1 MAHAEQEPQTSTP
14 GAPQDAPGTTAAAEV
29 VHTPPQKKSTYRR
42 WFGTLNP
49 SLQLVLLQLWMP
61 VFMAVMFVVCYVGAF
76 QHIAPHDVP
85 VGIVGSAQA
94 AQPYQQIADQK
105 APGAFAFSQVATVEE
120 AKEKVR
126 SGEFGVAYDRPSN
139 TLIVAGAHQAQAAT
153 LLPTL
158 VTPLLGADTPPKHQD
173 IAPLPAGD
181 IGMTPMYL
189 MLAWCISGYLAAMF
203 IGLMGG
209 PLSRRVRFGV
219 IFGVGL
225 GLSGL
230 MALLVDPVIGAI
242 HGHFWALW
250 GLGWVWSSAI
260 GLAVNGLSYFCGR
273 FIAAPAMTI
282 FIFLSI
288 PSSGAALPQWLM
300 PEPFRW
306 LNHVVVGSGITEM
319 LKRMVYDVGPGY
331 GRGWIMLACYAV
343 FGLLLTLVGKRYWQL
358 RRVRRML
365 TGRTTMMMDA
375 QRASGRVHERE
386 TDSVLASFDLA
397 KRDDGAIVRVPAHPR
412 HGAGSSGHERADGAR
427 QDSARAEA
435 ERADGAALA
444 ESIEEPSGLGMSM
457 GRPLEHELLMRPDT
471 RPNSRPD
478 TRSDE
483 DQPENT

>member
-1 MAHAEQEPQTSTP
+1 MAHAEQEL
-14 GAPQDAPGTTAAAEV
+14 QDSDPTGSSAEVVHEV
-29 VHTPPQKKSTYRR
+29 VHTPPQKKSAYRR

-61 VFMAVMFVVCYVGAF
+61 VFMAVMFIACYVGAF

-85 VGIVGSAQA
+85 VGIVGSSQA
-94 AQPYQQIADQK
+94 AQAYQDAANQK
-105 APGAFAFSQVATVEE
+105 APGAFALSPVATMEE
-120 AKEKVR
+120 AKEQVR
-126 SGEFGVAYDRPSN
+126 SGELGVAYDKASN

-158 VTPLLGADTPPKHQD
+158 VTPLLGADSPPQHVD
-173 IAPLPAGD
+173 IAPLRPGD

-209 PLSRRVRFGV
+209 PLSRRVRLGV
-219 IFGVGL
+219 ILGVGF

-230 MALLVDPVIGAI
+230 MAVLIDPVIGAI

-250 GLGWVWSSAI
+250 GLGWVWSCAI

-306 LNHVVVGSGITEM
+306 LNHVVVGSGISEM
-319 LKRMVYDVGPGY
+319 LKRMIYDVGPGY
-331 GRGWIMLACYAV
+331 ARGWIMLACYAA
-343 FGLLLTLVGKRYWQL
+343 FGLLLTLVGKRFWQL

-365 TGRTTMMMDA
+365 TGRTTMMQDA

-386 TDSVLASFDLA
+386 TEAVLASFNLE
-397 KRDDGAIVRVPAHPR
+397 KRDDGAIVRVPTRPGR
-412 HGAGSSGHERADGAR
+412 GAGPDG
-427 QDSARAEA
+427 DESPT
-435 ERADGAALA
+435 ALA
-444 ESIEEPSGLGMSM
+444 FGLAGS
-457 GRPLEHELLMRPDT
+457 LEHELLASGDANADADAKSPGTRPGTRPDGE
-471 RPNSRPD
+471 PGSGV
-478 TRSDE
+478 
-483 DQPENT
+483 QPENT